1 MELFEKT
8 IKSNLIYDGK
18 ILQLY
23 KDEIETAQG
32 HKSTR
37 EIINHNGG
45 ASVLAIDDENNIY
58 LVEQFRYA
66 YKEVVLEIPA
76 GKIEKGEDPYNT
88 AVRELSEEIGAT
100 AKEIKK
106 LGLFYPTPGYTNE
119 PLYVYLAK
127 GLTFANNHLD
137 KGEALNIV
145 KMPFSEALSKVMN
158 NEIKDAKTVI
168 SILMNTQFSQ

>member
-127 GLTFANNHLD
+127 GLTKIPKVVVFITL
-137 KGEALNIV
+137 V